1 MSKYIKFAV
10 STFVLMAQITAWAQN
25 ADNKNIAIKAH
36 ANIGLGDAMN
46 IESCMPELNQS
57 SSSSSEFGVDL
68 GWTFW
73 RKQNHNLELNV
84 GLAYSSSKLKLG
96 INNLNYSYLASSDAD
111 MDGDSYTRYYELTG
125 LEQNIDL
132 SRFVIPVYVSYA
144 YRCTNWLKLHVDL
157 GLNFGFILSSKI
169 SGVSGTGNCYG
180 VYPKYDNLK
189 IEESYLNDFG
199 PQQYSA
205 DMCSSPET
213 NGLTC
218 SLLGGIGAE
227 LRIYGPLSA
236 DLSVRYTAAM
246 NNLYKGNITHLTSYS
261 DINSPVTYTVKDGT
275 RINSLTNYL
284 TSSKLSNLGLNISLI
299 YHF

>member
-1 MSKYIKFAV
+1 MSKYMKFAV
-10 STFVLMAQITAWAQN
+10 LSFVLMAQITAWAQN

-46 IESCMPELNQS
+46 IESCLPEINQS
-57 SSSSSEFGVDL
+57 SSASEFGVDL

-73 RKQNHNLELNV
+73 RKQNHSLELNV
-84 GLAYSSSKLKLG
+84 GLAYSSSTLKLG
-96 INNLNYSYLASSDAD
+96 IDNLNYSYSASADAD
-111 MDGDSYTRYYELTG
+111 MDGDSYTRHYELTG
-125 LEQNIDL
+125 LEQNTDL
-132 SRFVIPVYVSYA
+132 SRFVIPVYLSYG
-144 YRCTNWLKLHVDL
+144 YHCTNWLKLHVDL

-169 SGVSGTGNCYG
+169 SGMSGTGYCYG

-199 PQQYSA
+199 SQKYSA
-205 DMCSSPET
+205 DMCSSPQT

-218 SLLGGIGAE
+218 SLMAGIGAE
-227 LRIYGPLSA
+227 FRIYGPLSA
-236 DLSVRYTAAM
+236 DLSVRYSAAM
-246 NNLYKGNITHLTSYS
+246 NNLYKDNITQLTSYT
-261 DINSPVTYTVKDGT
+261 DVNSPITYTVKDGT
-275 RINSLTNYL
+275 RITSLTDYL